1 MKKQKKEDIHQ
12 KTVSLI
18 GATGLIGGYL
28 LELLQED
35 SEFTKIKVLV
45 RRPIQFSNPKIE
57 VSVIDF
63 SDKEAFKS
71 EISGSDVV
79 FCAIGTTNQKMKGN
93 KEAYRKIDYDI
104 PVNAATF
111 SLETGCS
118 KFLLVSSISAN
129 SSSKNF
135 YLKLKGEVEDAL
147 LKLNIPSLFIF
158 RPSLLIGKRQE
169 FRLGEL
175 FGKVFMQPISFLF
188 PKKMKPIK
196 AYNVAKSMVEAS
208 KSDLEGAHIYH
219 YSEMKQLINT

>member
-1 MKKQKKEDIHQ
+1 MKQ

-28 LELLQED
+28 SEFLQKD
-35 SEFTKIKVLV
+35 SEYTKIKVLV
-45 RRPIQFSNPKIE
+45 RRPVQFSNPKVE

-63 SDKEAFKS
+63 SDTEAFKS
-71 EISGSDVV
+71 EISGSDTV

-104 PVNAATF
+104 PVNAAKF
-111 SLETGCS
+111 GLAGGCS
-118 KFLLVSSISAN
+118 KFLFVSSIGAN

-135 YLKLKGEVEDAL
+135 YLKLKGKTENAL
-147 LKLNIPSLFIF
+147 FDLNIPALFIF

-169 FRLGEL
+169 FRIAEL
-175 FGKVFMQPISFLF
+175 FGKLLMQPVSFLL

-196 AYNVAKSMVEAS
+196 AYDVAKSMYKAS
-208 KSDLEGAHIYH
+208 KSDAEGRHIYH
-219 YSEMKQLINT
+219 YSEMKQLINNT